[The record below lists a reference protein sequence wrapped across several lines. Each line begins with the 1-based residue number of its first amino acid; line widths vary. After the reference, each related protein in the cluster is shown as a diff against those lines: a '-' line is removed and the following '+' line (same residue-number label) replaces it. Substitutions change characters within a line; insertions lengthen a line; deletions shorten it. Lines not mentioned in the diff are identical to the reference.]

1 MSEDILREGLRIRS
15 VFKDERTLDLS
26 YIPPRLPHRE
36 SEYRIL
42 ARVFRSI
49 YDEPGSMTSKATIV
63 GSTGVG
69 KTVLARR
76 FCDDIEKICR
86 DKGIKLY
93 SIYVNAQE
101 FRGSPHLILTEVSS
115 KIALNLP
122 SRGFSPE
129 EILSFILK
137 ALEERDCYLLLA
149 LDEVEALI
157 SSRGL
162 KLLTSLSRLY
172 EMQMGSK
179 QRVHTILIVRDPKAL
194 HSLSTPILETLQ
206 GYVLDL
212 HNYTKNEIYDIVKY
226 RAELAFKGD
235 AISDE
240 ALKLVTDICASS
252 GNIRWA
258 VELLLKAGRY
268 ADSIGSKIVLPI
280 HIRAV
285 QQSVI
290 YSMIPIRDNLRNLSD
305 HELLLLL
312 AVARI
317 SQFSPEEAYFPTGRV
332 EEAYRVV
339 CEEYG
344 MEPKRHTQFWS
355 YMKTLSMAGLLEIK
369 PSTVGY
375 RGRTTLIGL
384 PIQPELV
391 VRSIEEELSRRSF
404 RDS

>member
-1 MSEDILREGLRIRS
+1 MSEDILREGLRMRS

-36 SEYRIL
+36 SEYKIL

-122 SRGFSPE
+122 SRGFSSE

-137 ALEERDCYLLLA
+137 ALEEKDCYLLLA

-212 HNYTKNEIYDIVKY
+212 HSYTKSEIYDIVKY

-290 YSMIPIRDNLRNLSD
+290 YSMVPIRDNLRSLSD

-369 PSTVGY
+369 PSTAGY

-391 VRSIEEELSRRSF
+391 ARSIEEELSRRSF